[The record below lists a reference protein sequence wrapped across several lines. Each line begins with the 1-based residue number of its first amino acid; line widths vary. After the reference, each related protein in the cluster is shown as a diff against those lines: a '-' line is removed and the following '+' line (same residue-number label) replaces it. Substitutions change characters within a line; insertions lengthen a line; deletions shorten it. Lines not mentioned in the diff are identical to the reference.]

1 MSNIKNYVEV
11 NLDLHNV
18 HVDGDSIVSNS
29 VSAELMLNATENKE
43 NIMDLTWSEQ
53 YTIHPKSKGVIQFH
67 FGKAILFDESK
78 YNDWVKPFVDLYQ
91 SEKDRLEQERQ
102 EDEAEYNSFPNV
114 KARKLAELNRAHEAA
129 EAGAHVVS
137 SLGFTADANDRANR
151 DIEGILKTIGDDT
164 VMFCDYENNFHELNR
179 AQCETLQIE
188 IIQNAQAIYAQKWAY
203 RAQVEGAESVE
214 ELNAIKFTF
223 SHLSF

>member
-29 VSAELMLNATENKE
+29 VSAELMLNAPENKE

-114 KARKLAELNRAHEAA
+114 KARKLAELNRA
-129 EAGAHVVS
+129 
-137 SLGFTADANDRANR
+137 
-151 DIEGILKTIGDDT
+151 
-164 VMFCDYENNFHELNR
+164 
-179 AQCETLQIE
+179 QCETLQIE